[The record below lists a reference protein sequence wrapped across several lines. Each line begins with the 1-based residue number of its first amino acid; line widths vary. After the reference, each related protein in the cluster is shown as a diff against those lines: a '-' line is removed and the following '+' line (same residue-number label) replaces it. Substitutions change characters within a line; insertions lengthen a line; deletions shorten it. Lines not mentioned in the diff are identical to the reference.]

1 MNEKDDKIY
10 VIVSENQKVV
20 KVEFGEKIR
29 PIDANAAIEKL
40 RANFQQGSQDGC
52 EDPLCQIAED
62 TIAEMP
68 TIGFVDGFYPEAT
81 KQLMDILEKEK
92 RSYIEFLSSH
102 LTFDQLCK
110 MDGKCVKV
118 VVDGIEPLE
127 MLALVEFV
135 KNEDC
140 VLLRNNLGGASE
152 FYCDDD
158 LREDHIKVYAYPSD
172 QIDLEE
178 WTAEWKEYTGS
189 DAGFH
194 YCSQCKQQA
203 FNYEDGGEVVEV
215 LSDFC
220 PGCAR
225 AMKPEA
231 LSILEKRLRG
241 EKKA

>member
-1 MNEKDDKIY
+1 MSKNDEKIH
-10 VIVSENQKVV
+10 VIVQKGQKVV
-20 KVEFGEKIR
+20 KVELGGKIR
-29 PIDANAAIEKL
+29 PIDANAAIEQL
-40 RANFQQGSQDGC
+40 RANFQQASQDGC
-52 EDPLCQIAED
+52 ENPFYQIAEE

-68 TIGFVDGFYPEAT
+68 TIGFVDGFYPEAA
-81 KQLMDILEKEK
+81 KQLMISLEEAEK
-92 RSYIEFLSSH
+92 SYIEFLSSH

-158 LREDHIKVYAYPSD
+158 LREDHIKVYAYPPD

-194 YCSQCKQQA
+194 YCSKCKQQA
-203 FNYEDGGEVVEV
+203 FNYDDGGEVVEV

-225 AMKPEA
+225 AMTSKA
-231 LSILEKRLRG
+231 LDILKKRLMG
-241 EKKA
+241 VMV